1 MRRDVV
7 RGAVRGAVVVVLA
20 AAVLTG
26 CGEEKEPAASASPSS
41 PAKPSSAPGGGA
53 VGSAGSACAL
63 PATFDLAAK
72 WKPKAVA
79 AEAGDSP
86 LADLTKQGPFALSC
100 EIDAKPAGN
109 IGFLRAWTAA
119 ATSGTPRAALES
131 FVGAD
136 KTARKPAYAEI
147 KAGSLPAAEVVYETY
162 SKVMDTAKQEHALA
176 VVTPRGT
183 LVLHLGGMDT
193 EEHQEMLPAYELAKS
208 SLKVTR

>member
-1 MRRDVV
+1 MRRDV
-7 RGAVRGAVVVVLA
+7 VRGAVVVVLA

-41 PAKPSSAPGGGA
+41 PATPSSASGGGA
-53 VGSAGSACAL
+53 VGPAGSACVL

-86 LADLTKQGPFALSC
+86 LAGLTKQGPLTLAC

-109 IGFLRAWTAA
+109 IGFLRAWTAP

-136 KTARKPAYAEI
+136 KTARKAAYAEM

-162 SKVMDTAKQEHALA
+162 SKVMDTAKQERALA

-183 LVLHLGGMDT
+183 LVLHLGGLDT